1 MNSLFQQKTVQ
12 LSKLFSHGEL
22 NSSTL
27 FLLLLPAGEIEFT
40 ESNLCRELVVV
51 GYSSKVQKID
61 NRILTCPLYTSPS
74 IPRLKME
81 FFGIENIVYA
91 KVQGFSIL
99 HQENGPQEVHYIHF
113 QINQLFQTK
122 SFNRQWS
129 HQQGHI
135 IEIEQEA
142 EDRQQ
147 ILMLLKF
154 APHKRHTSFKFHAM
168 VHNIL
173 NKSCIHKGHSDTS

>member
-1 MNSLFQQKTVQ
+1 MQ

-27 FLLLLPAGEIEFT
+27 FLLLLPAGEIGFT

-61 NRILTCPLYTSPS
+61 NRILTCPLYASPS

-91 KVQGFSIL
+91 KV
-99 HQENGPQEVHYIHF
+99 
-113 QINQLFQTK
+113 
-122 SFNRQWS
+122 
-129 HQQGHI
+129 
-135 IEIEQEA
+135 
-142 EDRQQ
+142 
-147 ILMLLKF
+147 
-154 APHKRHTSFKFHAM
+154 
-168 VHNIL
+168 
-173 NKSCIHKGHSDTS
+173 